1 MTTILLITLVA
12 VVAVLFFLW
21 QPEKNDSKQDTQ
33 PSETTTKL
41 PEFSGSRIRV
51 LSATEL
57 IKCLNLEPVINNIK
71 IHSSLSTENWN
82 TDGLPLIHNFLALV
96 QRLPASESH
105 HHAGDGGLARHTLDV
120 AALSL
125 RQAAGRSFP
134 PNGKTEDIPRLTAVW
149 KYGILVAAL
158 LHDVGKV
165 LTGFKITLSNIDNKN
180 NKLWLPDAG
189 NMPLNAYY
197 QVDFLSENHRYS
209 EHAEIG
215 WSFFMTLV
223 PESTRQWIADASPD
237 LLVLLRSYLSGKKD
251 GSIVEEL
258 VKSADMASVSR
269 DLASGNRQRFASAKR
284 MPLIEIIMDNLR
296 EMLSERGRYFTIAKD
311 AGGDLFRKGEIVYLI
326 SKNVPDYIRKYIE
339 VYKTDY
345 ASTLPDDNNRIFDT
359 LLEYRAI
366 KPNPYDENKSITNIA
381 VQFIKGG
388 KISVR
393 THFTVLAFNAK
404 TLYPDGNY
412 PAEFSGDLQVVEEKP
427 IRTPQTDT
435 ENTAD
440 DNQNSDNLNDN
451 KIDTNNSENNTEN
464 SNTGIATPTSLARNG
479 VSVSDKS
486 LTDTANYIV
495 PPIMANPFAQPFT
508 EQTATDTENEEDA
521 DLSTLLNMDNN
532 RQDAIISNN
541 PQTETNNNHS
551 LDTEFFSIDEL
562 LTQSGVLDNT
572 DTESTN
578 ETVTEKNSE
587 TQNKQNKNISPKNK
601 KENQQETLKKLKS
614 IFGDDFNDKNKK
626 QDKKEA
632 EQHIETTQE
641 ITPNAT
647 ENNEQ
652 QVANE
657 MPRPIPVKTPNT
669 LDNIY
674 DTKRDFNI
682 KKALSNNIENEH
694 NPLKQQGLTFLHWL
708 ADGLAD
714 GSITFNTAQS
724 FVHFVEQG
732 MLVVTPAA
740 FREFTGEFNARNPNC
755 PGRETQKGFEL
766 LNLIERGV
774 RRTSL
779 YRAFS
784 NEQPLFFC
792 YLIPDT
798 RLHHLIQM
806 STRPA
811 NNPNLS
817 IIPADEIFYKKD
829 K

>member
-1 MTTILLITLVA
+1 MMTTVILIATVA
-12 VVAVLFFLW
+12 VIAVLFFLW
-21 QPEKNDSKQDTQ
+21 QPESEEKDTTQDATPTETQ
-33 PSETTTKL
+33 L
-41 PEFSGSRIRV
+41 PAVSGTRLRV
-51 LSATEL
+51 LTANEL
-57 IKCLNLEPVINNIK
+57 ISTLDLQPVIDNIK
-71 IHSSLSTENWN
+71 IHSGLSTENWN
-82 TDGLPLIHNFLALV
+82 KDGLPLIHNFLSLV

-120 AALSL
+120 AALAL

-165 LTGFKITLSNIDNKN
+165 LTGFNITLSDINNKN
-180 NKLWLPDAG
+180 SKLWMPDAG
-189 NMPLNAYY
+189 NMPPNSYY
-197 QVDFLSENHRYS
+197 QVDFLAENHRYS

-215 WSFFMTLV
+215 WSFFKDLV
-223 PESTRQWIADASPD
+223 PESTRQWIADSSPD
-237 LLVLLRSYLSGKKD
+237 LLVLLRYYLSGKKD
-251 GSIVEEL
+251 GSIIEEL

-269 DLASGNRQRFASAKR
+269 DLASGSRQRFASAKR
-284 MPLIEIIMDNLR
+284 IPLIEIIMDNLR

-311 AGGDLFRKGEIVYLI
+311 AGGDLFRKGEIIYLI

-393 THFTVLAFNAK
+393 THFTVLAFDAK

-412 PAEFSGDLQVVEEKP
+412 PVEFSGDLQVVEEKP
-427 IRTPQTDT
+427 IKTPQTDT
-435 ENTAD
+435 ENNAD
-440 DNQNSDNLNDN
+440 DNQHSDNLNDN
-451 KIDTNNSENNTEN
+451 KTDTNNSE
-464 SNTGIATPTSLARNG
+464 
-479 VSVSDKS
+479 
-486 LTDTANYIV
+486 TDTETTNIDTTDNYVV
-495 PPIMANPFAQPFT
+495 PPIMANPFA
-508 EQTATDTENEEDA
+508 EQIAKTTTDTDDDEDT
-521 DLSTLLNMDNN
+521 DLSALLNMV
-532 RQDAIISNN
+532 
-541 PQTETNNNHS
+541 NNHKDNIVS
-551 LDTEFFSIDEL
+551 SNDMPLNENGNNSFDTDFSSIDDL

-572 DTESTN
+572 DTENTITEQNAIIQNNVSGNQN
-578 ETVTEKNSE
+578 EH
-587 TQNKQNKNISPKNK
+587 NKNITPKNR
-601 KENQQETLKKLKS
+601 KETQQETLKKLKS

-626 QDKKEA
+626 QDKKE
-632 EQHIETTQE
+632 EHNMETTQE
-641 ITPNAT
+641 ITPITAT
-647 ENNEQ
+647 ENDEH
-652 QVANE
+652 QVVNE
-657 MPRPIPVKTPNT
+657 MPRPIPVKAPNT

-682 KKALSNNIENEH
+682 KKALSNNIENEP
-694 NPLKQQGLTFLHWL
+694 NPLKQQGLKFLHWL

-732 MLVVTPAA
+732 MLVVSPAA
-740 FREFTGEFNARNPNC
+740 FREFAGEFNARNPNC

-798 RLHHLIQM
+798 RLHHIIQM

-811 NNPNLS
+811 NNPNLT
-817 IIPADEIFYKKD
+817 IIPADEMFYKKD

>member
-1 MTTILLITLVA
+1 MTTILLITIVA
-12 VVAVLFFLW
+12 VIAVLFFLW
-21 QPEKNDSKQDTQ
+21 QPESKETDTAPQ
-33 PSETTTKL
+33 TEHKTQL

-57 IKCLNLEPVINNIK
+57 IERLNLEPVINNIK
-71 IHSSLSTENWN
+71 IHSGLSTENWN
-82 TDGLPLIHNFLALV
+82 KDGLPLIQNFLSLV

-120 AALSL
+120 AALAL

-165 LTGFKITLSNIDNKN
+165 LTGFKITLSDIKNKN
-180 NKLWLPDAG
+180 SKLWLPDAG
-189 NMPLNAYY
+189 SMPCNAYY

-269 DLASGNRQRFASAKR
+269 DLASGNRQRYASAKR
-284 MPLIEIIMDNLR
+284 IPLIEIIMDNLR

-345 ASTLPDDNNRIFDT
+345 TSILPDDNNRIFDT

-440 DNQNSDNLNDN
+440 DNQNLDNLNDN
-451 KIDTNNSENNTEN
+451 KIDINNSENNTEN
-464 SNTGIATPTSLARNG
+464 SNT
-479 VSVSDKS
+479 
-486 LTDTANYIV
+486 DTEDNYVV
-495 PPIMANPFAQPFT
+495 PPIMANPFAQSFS
-508 EQTATDTENEEDA
+508 ETDTENEEDA

-532 RQDAIISNN
+532 EQDAVISNN

-551 LDTEFFSIDEL
+551 LDTEIFSIDEL

-578 ETVTEKNSE
+578 ETVTEKNSV
-587 TQNKQNKNISPKNK
+587 TQNKQNKNTTPKNK

-626 QDKKEA
+626 QDKKEE
-632 EQHIETTQE
+632 EQHIETKQE

-647 ENNEQ
+647 EENNEQ
-652 QVANE
+652 QVVNE

-682 KKALSNNIENEH
+682 KKALSNNIENEP
-694 NPLKQQGLTFLHWL
+694 NTLKQQGLKFLHWL

-784 NEQPLFFC
+784 NDQPLFFC

>member
-1 MTTILLITLVA
+1 MTTILLITIVA
-12 VVAVLFFLW
+12 VIAVLFFLW
-21 QPEKNDSKQDTQ
+21 QPEKDDSDENTA
-33 PSETTTKL
+33 PSQTTTL

-51 LSATEL
+51 LSVSEL
-57 IKCLNLEPVINNIK
+57 IERLNLEPVINNIK
-71 IHSSLSTENWN
+71 LHSGLSTENWQK
-82 TDGLPLIHNFLALV
+82 DGLPLIHNFLALV

-120 AALSL
+120 AAIALK
-125 RQAAGRSFP
+125 QAAGRSFP

-165 LTGFKITLSNIDNKN
+165 LCSFKITLTDLNGKN
-180 NKLWLPDAG
+180 QSIWLPDAG
-189 NMPLNAYY
+189 NMPTNQYY
-197 QVDFLSENHRYS
+197 LVEFLSENQQYS
-209 EHAEIG
+209 AHAEIG
-215 WSFFMTLV
+215 WSFFKDLV
-223 PESTRQWIADASPD
+223 PEDTRKWIANRSPD
-237 LLVLLRSYLSGKKD
+237 LIVLLRSYLSGKKD
-251 GSIVEEL
+251 GSIIEEL
-258 VKSADMASVSR
+258 IKNADMASVSR
-269 DLASGNRQRFASAKR
+269 DLATGSRQRFAHSKKA
-284 MPLIEIIMDNLR
+284 PLIEIIMDTLI
-296 EMLSERGRYFTIAKD
+296 EMLSDRGRYFTIAKD
-311 AGGDLFRKGEIVYLI
+311 AGGDLFRKGDIIYMI
-326 SKNVPDYIRKYIE
+326 SKNVPDYIRKYLQE
-339 VYKTDY
+339 
-345 ASTLPDDNNRIFDT
+345 NNPEIAQSFPTENSRIFDT
-359 LLEYRAI
+359 LFEYRAI
-366 KPNPYDENKSITNIA
+366 LPNPFDNTKAITNIA
-381 VQFIKGG
+381 VQFIKND
-388 KISVR
+388 KTSVQ
-393 THFTVLAFNAK
+393 TQFTVLAFNAK

-412 PAEFSGDLQVVEEKP
+412 PTEFSGDLQVIEEKT
-427 IRTPQTDT
+427 IKSSQNHQEKTPM
-435 ENTAD
+435 
-440 DNQNSDNLNDN
+440 DNIVSGSLKDNS
-451 KIDTNNSENNTEN
+451 IDTNNTEM
-464 SNTGIATPTSLARNG
+464 
-479 VSVSDKS
+479 
-486 LTDTANYIV
+486 DTQNDNYTV
-495 PPIMANPFAQPFT
+495 PPIMAQQMNIENT
-508 EQTATDTENEEDA
+508 IHNEEDDATSLAVLLNTDTVKDNQKDAFYQAFSSDTENKQ
-521 DLSTLLNMDNN
+521 TLPENN
-532 RQDAIISNN
+532 SGSHNQNKM
-541 PQTETNNNHS
+541 
-551 LDTEFFSIDEL
+551 DTEINEISSIDDL
-562 LTQSGVLDNT
+562 LSQTGVFDHT
-572 DTESTN
+572 DTD
-578 ETVTEKNSE
+578 ETVIEQNSI
-587 TQNKQNKNISPKNK
+587 TQNKHNNATKNK

-614 IFGDDFNDKNKK
+614 IFGDDFNDKNK
-626 QDKKEA
+626 QQNKKE
-632 EQHIETTQE
+632 EKIIETVEIETIEKPQE
-641 ITPNAT
+641 TMLVTET
-647 ENNEQ
+647 ENNQ
-652 QVANE
+652 QQQDNTNNTAVNE

-674 DTKRDFNI
+674 ESKRDLTI
-682 KKALSNNIENEH
+682 KKALSNHIENEP

-779 YRAFS
+779 YRALS

>member
-1 MTTILLITLVA
+1 MMTTVILIATVA
-12 VVAVLFFLW
+12 VIAVLFFLW
-21 QPEKNDSKQDTQ
+21 QPESEEKDTTQDATPTETQ
-33 PSETTTKL
+33 L
-41 PEFSGSRIRV
+41 PAVSGTRLRV
-51 LSATEL
+51 LTANEL
-57 IKCLNLEPVINNIK
+57 ISTLDLQPVIDNIK
-71 IHSSLSTENWN
+71 IHSGLSTENWN
-82 TDGLPLIHNFLALV
+82 KDGLPLIHNFLSLV

-120 AALSL
+120 AALAL

-165 LTGFKITLSNIDNKN
+165 LTGFNITLSDINNKN
-180 NKLWLPDAG
+180 SKLWLPDAG
-189 NMPLNAYY
+189 NMPPNSYY
-197 QVDFLSENHRYS
+197 QVDFLAENHRYS

-215 WSFFMTLV
+215 WSFFKDLV
-223 PESTRQWIADASPD
+223 PESTRQWIADSSPD
-237 LLVLLRSYLSGKKD
+237 LLVLLRYYLSGKKD
-251 GSIVEEL
+251 GSIIEEL

-269 DLASGNRQRFASAKR
+269 DLASGSRQRFASAKR
-284 MPLIEIIMDNLR
+284 IPLIEIIMDNLR

-311 AGGDLFRKGEIVYLI
+311 AGGDLFRKGEIIYLI

-393 THFTVLAFNAK
+393 THFTVLAFDAK

-412 PAEFSGDLQVVEEKP
+412 PVEFSGDLQVVEEKP
-427 IRTPQTDT
+427 IKTPQTDT
-435 ENTAD
+435 ENNAD
-440 DNQNSDNLNDN
+440 DNQHSDNLNDN
-451 KIDTNNSENNTEN
+451 KTDTNNSE
-464 SNTGIATPTSLARNG
+464 
-479 VSVSDKS
+479 
-486 LTDTANYIV
+486 TDTETTNTDTTDNYVV
-495 PPIMANPFAQPFT
+495 PPIMANPFA
-508 EQTATDTENEEDA
+508 EQQANIATDTDDDENT
-521 DLSTLLNMDNN
+521 DLSALLNMVNQKDNIVSSN
-532 RQDAIISNN
+532 DMPLNENSNN
-541 PQTETNNNHS
+541 S
-551 LDTEFFSIDEL
+551 FDTDFSSIDDL

-572 DTESTN
+572 DTEN
-578 ETVTEKNSE
+578 TVTE
-587 TQNKQNKNISPKNK
+587 QNAIIQNNVSGNQNEHNKNTTPKNR
-601 KENQQETLKKLKS
+601 KETQQETLKKLKS

-626 QDKKEA
+626 QDKKE
-632 EQHIETTQE
+632 EQNMETTQE
-641 ITPNAT
+641 ITPITAT
-647 ENNEQ
+647 ENDEQ
-652 QVANE
+652 QVVNE
-657 MPRPIPVKTPNT
+657 MPRPIPVKAPNT

-682 KKALSNNIENEH
+682 KKALSNNIENEP
-694 NPLKQQGLTFLHWL
+694 NPLKQQGLKFLHWL

-732 MLVVTPAA
+732 MLVVSPAA
-740 FREFTGEFNARNPNC
+740 FREFAGEFNARNPNC

-798 RLHHLIQM
+798 RLHHIIQM

-811 NNPNLS
+811 NNPNLT
-817 IIPADEIFYKKD
+817 IIPADEMFYKKD